1 MLFQYFLFYS
11 YDAENV
17 RSLTGFVVII
27 LSNMSQNRI
36 FSSLF
41 FCYALNLLFKKFLG
55 AYKMC
60 VFLLHKY
67 MSSKKLV
74 FKILRSF
81 HFFPFYIK
89 GNWVLHDFVGLCLP
103 KYISPET
110 FCCLSFFFFFFLIDL
125 YLWIMNILVCK
136 MSHFFVVVCGRYA
149 SNH

>member
-1 MLFQYFLFYS
+1 M
-11 YDAENV
+11 N
-17 RSLTGFVVII
+17 
-27 LSNMSQNRI
+27 NMSQNRI

-110 FCCLSFFFFFFLIDL
+110 FCCLSFFVFFFDWFISLNNEHFGL
-125 YLWIMNILVCK
+125 QNVTFFCCCLWKVCIK
-136 MSHFFVVVCGRYA
+136 PLALRVLFNFFIA
-149 SNH
+149 F